1 MLIQK
6 LPELYYYR
14 HLTNIL
20 YFYFPLEKFLNNFE
34 KSDDVTTSELSELQK
49 VLAMLKSKI

>member
-20 YFYFPLEKFLNNFE
+20 HFYFPLEFFYYFE
-34 KSDDVTTSELSELQK
+34 KLDDVTTSELSELQK